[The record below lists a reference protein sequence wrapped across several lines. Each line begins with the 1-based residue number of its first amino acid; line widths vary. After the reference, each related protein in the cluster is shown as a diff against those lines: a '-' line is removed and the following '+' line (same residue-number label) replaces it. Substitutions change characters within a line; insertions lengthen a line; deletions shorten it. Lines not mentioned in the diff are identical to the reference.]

1 MVRSRW
7 VGESVDGGRCFN
19 KTLIYKIS
27 ITDVYG
33 LLISNPGDLSDRNLT
48 IPIKE
53 FYIFQG

>member
-1 MVRSRW
+1 MVI
-7 VGESVDGGRCFN
+7 GGFN
-19 KTLIYKIS
+19 KTHIYKIS